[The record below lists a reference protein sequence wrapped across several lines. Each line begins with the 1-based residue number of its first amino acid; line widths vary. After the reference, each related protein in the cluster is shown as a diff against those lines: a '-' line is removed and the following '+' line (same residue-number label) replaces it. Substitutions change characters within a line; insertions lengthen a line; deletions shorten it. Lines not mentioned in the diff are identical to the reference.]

1 MNILMPLYSILSAA
15 FLFVLYQDQKL
26 KMAKVILGIQYFIL
40 GLVVVFALL
49 VSFYV
54 FKLEHWYSYL
64 LLLIA
69 LALVAY
75 LIIQKETP
83 YTKIL
88 TIGILS
94 SVLLNGLMNA
104 HFYPKLLDYQGGS
117 NMAEK
122 VRENNIPVD
131 NIYKISERYSW
142 SLDFYNKKPVEIV
155 SIPEIAKKEDVW
167 VYATDDELKQLK
179 DNGIA
184 WDEQITVDQF
194 RITRLQ
200 IKFLNPNTRED
211 KLNKMHLVHLD

>member
-15 FLFVLYQDQKL
+15 FLFVLYQNQRL
-26 KMAKVILGIQYFIL
+26 KMAKIILGVQYFIL

-54 FKLEHWYSYL
+54 FKLKHWYSYL

-69 LALVAY
+69 LGLVAY

-83 YTKIL
+83 YTKIV
-88 TIGILS
+88 TVGILS

-122 VRENNIPVD
+122 IQE
-131 NIYKISERYSW
+131 
-142 SLDFYNKKPVEIV
+142 
-155 SIPEIAKKEDVW
+155 KKEMIHTGKI
-167 VYATDDELKQLK
+167 YCK
-179 DNGIA
+179 
-184 WDEQITVDQF
+184 
-194 RITRLQ
+194 
-200 IKFLNPNTRED
+200 
-211 KLNKMHLVHLD
+211 KMQKR